1 MECDITWQLLAWF
14 GMALLELRQI
24 AAVIHHPFAAEV
36 ARRIDRPPD
45 LRKTLSRSVEQLPL
59 PLQPPVKRPVLSCHR
74 CRCQRWEGAAI
85 EMHHNAV
92 QTVKILLNEGWL
104 EIRSRRERP
113 SFGNQTSSR
122 TLTIPL

>member
-1 MECDITWQLLAWF
+1 
-14 GMALLELRQI
+14 
-24 AAVIHHPFAAEV
+24 
-36 ARRIDRPPD
+36 
-45 LRKTLSRSVEQLPL
+45 
-59 PLQPPVKRPVLSCHR
+59 
-74 CRCQRWEGAAI
+74 
-85 EMHHNAV
+85 MHHNAV